1 MDALLILSGI
11 VLAIIGWF
19 WLVVASLRLPAGKL
33 LLAALLPVLALFRR
47 DQGYAR
53 APRLVLMAGCLT
65 LLVGLAML
73 FHLHP
78 HRFERLITGQWQ
90 PEQSASQTIAGEIMG
105 QRFRPERVFWRGD
118 DLILEE
124 GPPERVRR
132 SLTIRFAG
140 ARALLDDA
148 SIALLPNDPGA
159 WPEVIM
165 QWHVGALESP
175 GLRRVTGQYSLN
187 LDFSPA
193 ANNGAALRL
202 HLTLPSQNQTWITG
216 EARLDRVPAWLEQVR
231 QQERHSAAVGERK
244 ATASRQSA
252 ERPAARWQAVSVL
265 AVLDE
270 PGVIGD
276 AAIRVTTVS
285 GRAHEGRFKGVTD
298 EGRIVLAQAHGPNQV
313 DLQFHPVD
321 IRLLETFQAPRPT
334 RP

>member
-11 VLAIIGWF
+11 VVAIIGWL
-19 WLVVASLRLPAGKL
+19 WLVITSLRLPVGKL
-33 LLAALLPVLALFRR
+33 LLAALLPVLTLFRR

-53 APRLVLMAGCLT
+53 APRLLLTAGCLT

-78 HRFERLITGQWQ
+78 HRFEKLVTGQWQ
-90 PEQSASQTIAGEIMG
+90 PDQNRSQTIDGEIMG

-118 DLILEE
+118 DLVLEE
-124 GPPERVRR
+124 GPSERVRR
-132 SLTIRFAG
+132 SLKIRFAG
-140 ARALLDDA
+140 AGALLDDA

-187 LDFSPA
+187 LDFAPA
-193 ANNGAALRL
+193 ANSGATLRL
-202 HLTLPSQNQTWITG
+202 HLTLPSQHQTWITG
-216 EARLDRVPAWLEQVR
+216 EARLDQTPAWLEQVR
-231 QQERHSAAVGERK
+231 QQQSRSTAVRERTATAPRQSGER
-244 ATASRQSA
+244 
-252 ERPAARWQAVSVL
+252 PVARWQAISVL

-270 PGVIGD
+270 PSVVGD
-276 AAIRVTTVS
+276 AAVRVTTVS

-321 IRLLETFQAPRPT
+321 IRLLETFQSPR
-334 RP
+334 